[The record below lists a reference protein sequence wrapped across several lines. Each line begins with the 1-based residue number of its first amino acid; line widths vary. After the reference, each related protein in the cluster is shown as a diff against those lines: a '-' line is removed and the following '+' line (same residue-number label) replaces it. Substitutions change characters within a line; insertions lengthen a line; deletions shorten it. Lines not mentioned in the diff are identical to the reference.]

1 LAKKSARKVT
11 KKKATTKKKSSGA
24 ASKKSTTKT
33 SSKKTTKK
41 KAASSKKTTKRVST
55 SKKSTTKKT
64 TKKAAARKSTAK
76 KAAKKSV
83 KKTAAKKTTKKK
95 ATTKKAAA
103 KKTTKKAA
111 TKKTSKKAASEKAAP
126 PAKADE
132 KKDSKPA
139 SGGRTKKKKKVA
151 PSTPPPGRPL
161 LLGPNSPLGKG
172 GPLIKSEKR
181 VEASDEKKKKSRRT
195 KSPLTQSQL
204 DEYRQILLTKRAE
217 LVGDV
222 EHLENEA
229 LRSSSESKTIANA
242 AEYGTDNFDQS
253 MNLNLAAADR
263 RLIDEIDDALERI
276 ENKTYGLCAML
287 SIPIA
292 KARLDELPWAKYS
305 IEAARELD
313 RTGGR

>member
-1 LAKKSARKVT
+1 M
-11 KKKATTKKKSSGA
+11 
-24 ASKKSTTKT
+24 
-33 SSKKTTKK
+33 
-41 KAASSKKTTKRVST
+41 
-55 SKKSTTKKT
+55 
-64 TKKAAARKSTAK
+64 
-76 KAAKKSV
+76 

-111 TKKTSKKAASEKAAP
+111 TKKTSKKAASEKTAA